1 MYDYTYIC
9 VYVYIYRYIYVYIDD
24 CMYIIYVYC
33 IHTYYLCVLFVWCT
47 VCTMCI
53 VTYIHIYNYI
63 IWKYC
68 VASALAVCLVP
79 TVAICLK
86 IVVPGPVQR
95 LRRHQGKA
103 SRGCRREAL
112 RTPRAGQWFHLC
124 CGGCSLFAESS
135 PYSDFQWLPMT
146 SHDILIFLILL
157 ICLLQCG
164 WQCLPLRPPNFRT
177 ASCKALV
184 FHLNLLKVGDT
195 AGLWSWH
202 VIAWYVPWSKH
213 RIWLSEIDH
222 QYDQ

>member
-1 MYDYTYIC
+1 M
-9 VYVYIYRYIYVYIDD
+9 
-24 CMYIIYVYC
+24 
-33 IHTYYLCVLFVWCT
+33 
-47 VCTMCI
+47 
-53 VTYIHIYNYI
+53 
-63 IWKYC
+63 
-68 VASALAVCLVP
+68 P

-95 LRRHQGKA
+95 FRRHQGKT
-103 SRGCRREAL
+103 SRGCRGEAL

-164 WQCLPLRPPNFRT
+164 WQCLHLRPPNFRT

-213 RIWLSEIDH
+213 RIYMAFWHWPSIGGFLMMGTSTHMIGETTVTFGIYGNPTFDNGTYSTYSIWWFDCLMCFTH
-222 QYDQ
+222 VPTKIISHTRMRFRAHSLQGWKSG